1 MEEINKK
8 IEMSLVPLNNYELDF
23 IISIL
28 KYYKIRITEEI
39 RQQPSEKDLEDR
51 HYTNM
56 IQNMMNKLKK
66 YMVEEMDSAESKQ
79 EMMKE

>member
-1 MEEINKK
+1 MT
-8 IEMSLVPLNNYELDF
+8 LVPLNNYELDF

-28 KYYKIRITEEI
+28 KYYKIRITGEI
-39 RQQPSEKDLEDR
+39 KQQPSDKDLEDR

-66 YMVEEMDSAESKQ
+66 YYEEEMDSLERKH

>member
-1 MEEINKK
+1 MA
-8 IEMSLVPLNNYELDF
+8 LVPLNNYELDF
-23 IISIL
+23 IIIIL

-39 RQQPSEKDLEDR
+39 RKQPSEKNLEDR

-66 YMVEEMDSAESKQ
+66 YNIEEMESSK
-79 EMMKE
+79 

>member
-1 MEEINKK
+1 
-8 IEMSLVPLNNYELDF
+8 MSLVPLNNYELDF

-28 KYYKIRITEEI
+28 KYYKIRITEGI

>member
-1 MEEINKK
+1 MT
-8 IEMSLVPLNNYELDF
+8 LVPLNNYELDF

-39 RQQPSEKDLEDR
+39 SGQPSEKDLEDR

>member
-1 MEEINKK
+1 MA
-8 IEMSLVPLNNYELDF
+8 LVPLNNYELDF

-39 RQQPSEKDLEDR
+39 RKQPSEKNLEDR

-66 YMVEEMDSAESKQ
+66 YNIEEMESSK
-79 EMMKE
+79 

>member
-1 MEEINKK
+1 MTNI
-8 IEMSLVPLNNYELDF
+8 IDLEMTLIPLNKYEIDF
-23 IISIL
+23 INTIL

-56 IQNMMNKLKK
+56 IQNMIDKLEK
-66 YMVEEMDSAESKQ
+66 YKIEEIRGERWK
-79 EMMKE
+79 

>member
-1 MEEINKK
+1 MT
-8 IEMSLVPLNNYELDF
+8 LVPLNNYELDF

>member
-1 MEEINKK
+1 MT
-8 IEMSLVPLNNYELDF
+8 LVPLNNDELDF

-66 YMVEEMDSAESKQ
+66 YMVEEMDSAEGKQ
-79 EMMKE
+79 EMMKEQYFIFA

>member
-1 MEEINKK
+1 MT
-8 IEMSLVPLNNYELDF
+8 LVPLNNYELDF

-39 RQQPSEKDLEDR
+39 KQQPSEKDLEDR

-66 YMVEEMDSAESKQ
+66 YRIEEMDSVERKH

>member
-1 MEEINKK
+1 MT
-8 IEMSLVPLNNYELDF
+8 LVPLNNYELDF

-66 YMVEEMDSAESKQ
+66 YNIEEMDSAGNKQ
-79 EMMKE
+79 EMMKK

>member
-1 MEEINKK
+1 MT
-8 IEMSLVPLNNYELDF
+8 LVPLNNYELDF

-79 EMMKE
+79 EMMK

>member
-1 MEEINKK
+1 MT
-8 IEMSLVPLNNYELDF
+8 SVPLNNYELDF

-28 KYYKIRITEEI
+28 KYYKIKITKGI
-39 RQQPSEKDLEDR
+39 KKPSEKDLEDR